1 MAIAALILVFFG
13 IALIL
18 VGTFVSLKEWQRK
31 QREKRDAAAKG
42 DIVTEQAGFEKT
54 LEGLAKLADA
64 LKNHPLGMQLII
76 VGITLITLGGI
87 LGGVSG
93 LTQCG

>member
-1 MAIAALILVFFG
+1 MAIGALILVFLG

-18 VGTFVSLKEWQRK
+18 VGTFVSLKEWH
-31 QREKRDAAAKG
+31 REQQAKKDAAAKEG
-42 DIVTEQAGFEKT
+42 VVTDQAGIGET
-54 LEGLAKLADA
+54 LQGLAKLADA

-93 LTQCG
+93 LTQ